1 MADRSRNSRQLLA
14 NAARAEFAEHGFAGA
29 RTDRIVK
36 RAGVNKQL
44 LFYYFGSKA
53 GLYEAVMRRAE
64 AELTDASPKVD
75 VRSPHAAGRLRAQL
89 QTIYQALIEQPELT
103 SLVIHGVQKQRS
115 RAPASPAPPA
125 PPAPNSAIR
134 TFIQQLA
141 HVISEGQGL
150 GYFRDDADPEAVAR
164 QGVVLLLGYFALEG
178 ALTDDGADRHRAD
191 WLESVVDLLI
201 RGLAW

>member
-1 MADRSRNSRQLLA
+1 MANRSRNSRQLLA

-64 AELTDASPKVD
+64 AELTDASPMGH

-89 QTIYQALIEQPELT
+89 QTIFQALAEQPELT
-103 SLVIHGVQKQRS
+103 SLVIHGAQEQRS
-115 RAPASPAPPA
+115 RAPAPP
-125 PPAPNSAIR
+125 PPRPPRPPTARSGRSSSNS
-134 TFIQQLA
+134 
-141 HVISEGQGL
+141 
-150 GYFRDDADPEAVAR
+150 
-164 QGVVLLLGYFALEG
+164 
-178 ALTDDGADRHRAD
+178 LT
-191 WLESVVDLLI
+191 
-201 RGLAW
+201 

>member
-1 MADRSRNSRQLLA
+1 MADRTRNSRQLLA

-29 RTDRIVK
+29 RTDRIVQ

-64 AELTDASPKVD
+64 AELTDASPKGD

-89 QTIYQALIEQPELT
+89 QTIFQALAEQPELT
-103 SLVIHGVQKQRS
+103 SLVIHGVQEQRS
-115 RAPASPAPPA
+115 RAPA
-125 PPAPNSAIR
+125 PPAPNGAIR

-178 ALTDDGADRHRAD
+178 ALTYDRADRHRAD
-191 WLESVVDLLI
+191 WLDSVVDLLI

>member
-29 RTDRIVK
+29 RTDRIVQ

-64 AELTDASPKVD
+64 AELTDASPKGD

-89 QTIYQALIEQPELT
+89 KAIYQALAEQPELT
-103 SLVIHGVQKQRS
+103 SLVIHGVEERS
-115 RAPASPAPPA
+115 HAPDPPA
-125 PPAPNSAIR
+125 APAPNGAIR

-178 ALTDDGADRHRAD
+178 ALTYDRADRHRAD
-191 WLESVVDLLI
+191 WLDSVVDLLI

>member
-64 AELTDASPKVD
+64 AELTDASPKGD
-75 VRSPHAAGRLRAQL
+75 VGSPHAAQRLRAQL
-89 QTIYQALIEQPELT
+89 QTIYQAFAEQPELT
-103 SLVIHGVQKQRS
+103 SLVIHGVREQRS
-115 RAPASPAPPA
+115 HA
-125 PPAPNSAIR
+125 PAPNGAIR

-150 GYFRDDADPEAVAR
+150 GYFRDDADPEGVAR
-164 QGVVLLLGYFALEG
+164 QGVVLLLGYFAFEG
-178 ALTDDGADRHRAD
+178 ALTDDRADRHRAD
-191 WLESVVDLLI
+191 WLDSVVDLLI

>member
-64 AELTDASPKVD
+64 AELTDASPKGN

-89 QTIYQALIEQPELT
+89 QTIYQALAEQPELT
-103 SLVIHGVQKQRS
+103 SLVIHGVQEQRS
-115 RAPASPAPPA
+115 HGPAPPA
-125 PPAPNSAIR
+125 PPAPNGVIR
-134 TFIQQLA
+134 TFIQQLT

-150 GYFRDDADPEAVAR
+150 GYFRDDADPEGVAR

-178 ALTDDGADRHRAD
+178 ALTDDRADRHRAE
-191 WLESVVDLLI
+191 WLDSVVDLLI

>member
-14 NAARAEFAEHGFAGA
+14 SAARAEFAEHGFAGA

-64 AELTDASPKVD
+64 AELTDASPKGD

-89 QTIYQALIEQPELT
+89 QTIYQALAKQPELT
-103 SLVIHGVQKQRS
+103 SLVIHGVQEQPS
-115 RAPASPAPPA
+115 HAPAPPT
-125 PPAPNSAIR
+125 PNGAIR
-134 TFIQQLA
+134 MFIQQLA

-178 ALTDDGADRHRAD
+178 ALTDDRADRHRAD
-191 WLESVVDLLI
+191 WLDGAVDLLI

>member
-53 GLYEAVMRRAE
+53 GIYEAVMRRAE
-64 AELTDASPKVD
+64 AELTDASPKGEGD

-89 QTIYQALIEQPELT
+89 QTIYQALAEQPELT
-103 SLVIHGVQKQRS
+103 SLVIHGVQEQRS
-115 RAPASPAPPA
+115 RAPAS
-125 PPAPNSAIR
+125 PAPNSAIR

-150 GYFRDDADPEAVAR
+150 GYFRDDADPEGVAR
-164 QGVVLLLGYFALEG
+164 HGVVLLLGYFALEG

>member
-1 MADRSRNSRQLLA
+1 MANRIRNSRQLLA

-29 RTDRIVK
+29 RTDRIVQ

-64 AELTDASPKVD
+64 AELTDASPKGD

-89 QTIYQALIEQPELT
+89 KAIYQALAEQPELT
-103 SLVIHGVQKQRS
+103 SLVIHGVQEQRS
-115 RAPASPAPPA
+115 HAPA
-125 PPAPNSAIR
+125 PPAPNGAIR

-178 ALTDDGADRHRAD
+178 ALTDDRADRHRVE
-191 WLESVVDLLI
+191 WLDSVVDLLI